1 LSVQY
6 DSTLSWKGKEVPV
19 DENVMA
25 NLFSD
30 LDRTGPI
37 PLYYQVEQRIE
48 NAIMSGALPA
58 GARLENEVALGE
70 RLNLSRPT
78 IRRAIQ
84 DLVDKGLLVR
94 RRGIGTQVVHGRVT
108 RGLELTSLFDDLNKG
123 EKKPATSLLSYA
135 VDNANDVVADR
146 LGVPLGSPVLHIKR
160 LRIADGVPVAVL
172 ENWLPEHFLDIT
184 EDDLQRSGLYE
195 LLRGRG
201 VTIRVAKQKIGA
213 RTANTAEA
221 EFLDIDRGT
230 ALLTMERAAFDN
242 AGVGIEYGSHYYRP
256 DLYSFEVTLVEK

>member
-1 LSVQY
+1 
-6 DSTLSWKGKEVPV
+6 
-19 DENVMA
+19 
-25 NLFSD
+25 
-30 LDRTGPI
+30 
-37 PLYYQVEQRIE
+37 
-48 NAIMSGALPA
+48 LPA

-195 LLRGRG
+195 LLRG
-201 VTIRVAKQKIGA
+201 IGA

>member
-1 LSVQY
+1 MVSSLF
-6 DSTLSWKGKEVPV
+6 
-19 DENVMA
+19 A
-25 NLFSD
+25 N

-48 NAIMSGALPA
+48 KAIIDGTLPP

-108 RGLELTSLFDDLNKG
+108 RGVELTSLFDDLAKG
-123 EKKPATSLLSYA
+123 AQKPTTTLLNYSTDRA
-135 VDNANDVVADR
+135 SETVADR
-146 LGVPLGSPVLHIKR
+146 LGIALGSPVLHIKR
-160 LRIADGVPVAVL
+160 LRIANSVPVAVL
-172 ENWLPEHFLDIT
+172 ENWLPEQFLDIT
-184 EDDLQRSGLYE
+184 EDDLRAMGLYE
-195 LLRGRG
+195 LLRARG
-201 VTIRVAKQKIGA
+201 IAIRVAKQKIGA
-213 RTANTAEA
+213 RTATPTEA
-221 EFLDIDRGT
+221 ELLDIDRGA

-242 AGVGIEYGSHYYRP
+242 SGVGIEFGSHYYRP

>member
-1 LSVQY
+1 M
-6 DSTLSWKGKEVPV
+6 
-19 DENVMA
+19 DENIMA
-25 NLFSD
+25 NLFAN

-48 NAIMSGALPA
+48 KAILDGDLPA

-108 RGLELTSLFDDLNKG
+108 RSVELTSLFDDLAKG
-123 EKKPATSLLSYA
+123 DKKPTTTLLSYSA
-135 VDNANDVVADR
+135 DRANDTVADR

-172 ENWLPEHFLDIT
+172 ENWLPEQFLDIT
-184 EDDLQRSGLYE
+184 EDDLLGLGLYE
-195 LLRGRG
+195 ILRSRG
-201 VTIRVAKQKIGA
+201 ITIRVAKQKIGA
-213 RTANTAEA
+213 RTANSAESG
-221 EFLDIDRGT
+221 FLDIDRGT

-242 AGVGIEYGSHYYRP
+242 SGVGIEYGSHYYRP